1 MTCNKY
7 HPRVNTKNPHPH
19 TNKQKKPITIAL
31 AGTPNCGKTTLFNNL
46 TGTHQKVG
54 NWPGVTVDRVE
65 GGFHDEFGEFN
76 IVDLPGVY
84 TMGVVPGAGDGSL
97 DEKVARDFVLSGKVN
112 VLINVINAANLERN
126 LYLTAQLIEM
136 RVPMLVVVN
145 MMDVAKGAGLQ
156 IDPSALASKLGVPV
170 VAMSAIKNNGNKELT
185 EAVRAVADKAERPAT
200 DLCYP
205 PELQELINNL
215 ARELSPARTEKEV
228 DPRWLAVRLIE
239 GDILAC
245 SLIDDELCKE
255 FSSRVKI
262 IEDNCG
268 EDIDILIADGRFTFA
283 HEAAQSSLS
292 RTFEAKRST
301 SDAIDLLVLNRFS
314 GPVIFLG
321 LIYLMFMFTI
331 NLGGAFIDF
340 FDQASEALFVD
351 TTRFIANSL
360 DLPEMLTVLLADGLG
375 GGIQIVATF
384 IPIIG
389 FLYLFLSFLED
400 SGYMARAAFLMDHL
414 MRKVGLPGKAFV
426 PLIVGFGCNVPA
438 IMASRTLEHENDRIL
453 TTMMSPFMSCG
464 ARLTI
469 YALFTAAFF
478 PDNGPNI
485 VFSLY
490 LIGIAAALATGFLL
504 KRTML
509 KGEITEFIME
519 LPPYRLPSPKN
530 LLLHAWIRLK
540 GFVFGA
546 GQIIVIVVVILSFL
560 NSVGTDGSFG
570 NEDSKNSVL
579 SEIGRTITPVFAPL
593 GLERDNW
600 PAAVGLFTGIFA
612 KEAVVGTLNSL
623 YLADVKTS
631 ADAGHKP
638 GLNLLP
644 KLKGAF
650 ETIPENFSHLADFV
664 TDPLGIAITKPQGSL
679 ENVAVAQEVSPGTF
693 GAMARYFDGRIGAFA
708 YLLFILLYF
717 PCVAALSAVA
727 NESGWKWAM
736 FSGFWSTGLAYF
748 VAVIFYQTATF
759 LRHPTSSFLW
769 ISGFMALM
777 VAIVILLRQGGARDV
792 SSSPTYGASE

>member
-1 MTCNKY
+1 MTCKKC
-7 HPRVNTKNPHPH
+7 HPQGDEKLLHPH
-19 TNKQKKPITIAL
+19 AHQQPITIAL
-31 AGTPNCGKTTLFNNL
+31 AGNPNCGKTTLFNNL

-54 NWPGVTVDRVE
+54 NWPGVTVDRIE
-65 GGFHDEFGEFN
+65 GRFRDEQGAFE
-76 IVDLPGVY
+76 IIDLPGVY
-84 TMGVVPGAGDGSL
+84 TMGVIPGAEDGSL
-97 DEKVARDFVLSGKVN
+97 DEKVARDFILSGKVN
-112 VLINVINAANLERN
+112 VLINVVNAANLERS

-136 RVPMLVVVN
+136 RVPMLVVLN
-145 MMDVAKGAGLQ
+145 MMDVAQGAGLQ
-156 IDPSALASKLGVPV
+156 IDPAALSARLGVPV
-170 VAMSAIKNNGNKELT
+170 IATSAIKNTDNKELIK
-185 EAVRAVADKAERPAT
+185 AVRMVADKAERPET
-200 DLCYP
+200 ELCYQ
-205 PELQELINNL
+205 PELQQLINDL
-215 ARELSPARTEKEV
+215 ARQLSPARTEKDV

-239 GDILAC
+239 GDVLAC
-245 SLIDDELCKE
+245 SLIGDELRE
-255 FSSRVKI
+255 NFASRVKAV
-262 IEDNCG
+262 EDDCG

-283 HEAAQSSLS
+283 HEAAQASLI
-292 RTFEAKRST
+292 RAFEAKRST
-301 SDAIDLLVLNRFS
+301 SDAIDLLVLNRFL

-340 FDQASEALFVD
+340 FDQVSGALLVD
-351 TTRFIANSL
+351 TPRYLANAL
-360 DLPEMLTVLLADGLG
+360 GLPQMLTVLLADGLG

-400 SGYMARAAFLMDHL
+400 SGYMARAAFLMDQL

-426 PLIVGFGCNVPA
+426 PLIVGFGCNGPA

-478 PDNGPNI
+478 PTNGPNI
-485 VFSLY
+485 VFALY

-504 KRTML
+504 KKTML

-519 LPPYRLPSPKN
+519 LPPYRLPRFKN
-530 LLLHAWIRLK
+530 ILLHAWIRLK
-540 GFVFGA
+540 GFIFGA
-546 GQIIVIVVVILSFL
+546 GQMIVIVVVILSFL

-570 NEDSKNSVL
+570 NEDSRNSVL
-579 SEIGRTITPVFAPL
+579 SEIGRTITPVFAPI
-593 GLERDNW
+593 GLKRDNW

-623 YLADVKTS
+623 YSAQAGVSSDADSST
-631 ADAGHKP
+631 

-644 KLKGAF
+644 KLKAALA
-650 ETIPENFSHLADFV
+650 TIPANLSALADRV
-664 TDPLGIAITKPQGSL
+664 ADPLGIAVTKPQGSL
-679 ENVAVAQEVSPGTF
+679 ENTAALQEVSPGTF
-693 GAMARYFDGRIGAFA
+693 GAMTKYFDGRIGAFA

-727 NESGWKWAM
+727 NESGTKWAA
-736 FSGFWSTGLAYF
+736 FAGLWSTGLAYF

-759 LRHPTSSFLW
+759 IYHPLSSGLW
-769 ISGFMALM
+769 IAGLIGLMAGFIILM
-777 VAIVILLRQGGARDV
+777 RQQAERDI
-792 SSSPTYGASE
+792 SSSPPPLGAAE